1 MSVTPSRVMS
11 EGAPL
16 LGTGS
21 GREPYP
27 LASRATRCVVLGLA
41 ALFAVSACTAVVTI
55 ERAQS
60 SGLSQ
65 ISVKEVYA
73 RSETSV
79 RHNPVFYGTCAVV
92 IPSDT
97 YGGGSLG
104 GAIDSADCVVRFNG
118 HGPGNCTTDSSSNE
132 KSNAKSCPS
141 PEDYGTKD
149 DIRVMN
155 GNPEMMDNLDFD
167 ACFGDGEGH
176 CQRQIVTWMDDT
188 ERSRRFFAEHPN
200 AESMDAL
207 IEKLEIP
214 DPHGLIRGFAWNQSV
229 PRPGYASSA
238 FITINVLKDPRI
250 CGQLYVFGLNTLDD
264 SEPAN
269 HGYADDPHKST

>member
-79 RHNPVFYGTCAVV
+79 RHNPVFCGTCAVV

-155 GNPEMMDNLDFD
+155 GNPEVVQALVD
-167 ACFGDGEGH
+167 AGA
-176 CQRQIVTWMDDT
+176 QLQ
-188 ERSRRFFAEHPN
+188 N
-200 AESMDAL
+200 
-207 IEKLEIP
+207 
-214 DPHGLIRGFAWNQSV
+214 
-229 PRPGYASSA
+229 PGSSA
-238 FITINVLKDPRI
+238 QPGNFVRTRAHSPAVQHALTDSAPGRLRRWSAATAPRLLARPPI
-250 CGQLYVFGLNTLDD
+250 CCGAAAQRR
-264 SEPAN
+264 
-269 HGYADDPHKST
+269 

>member
-79 RHNPVFYGTCAVV
+79 RHNPVFCGTCAVV

-214 DPHGLIRGFAWNQSV
+214 DSHGLIRGFAWNQSV